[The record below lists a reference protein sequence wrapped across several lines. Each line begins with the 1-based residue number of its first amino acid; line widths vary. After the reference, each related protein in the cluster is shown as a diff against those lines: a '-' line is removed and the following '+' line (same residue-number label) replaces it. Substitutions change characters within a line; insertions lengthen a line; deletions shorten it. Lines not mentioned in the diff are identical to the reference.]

1 MTDTLDALAEHTR
14 AASELRA
21 SELRHLHSDDN
32 SASAMAERVVLRQG
46 EQIALRRYVEARKVY
61 ENFRQASIGVK
72 PIGAQERPSCLLWPD
87 SSSA

>member
-1 MTDTLDALAEHTR
+1 MDALTEHTS

-32 SASAMAERVVLRQG
+32 SASAMAETVVLKQG

-61 ENFRQASIGVK
+61 ENLRQASTESI
-72 PIGAQERPSCLLWPD
+72 L
-87 SSSA
+87 